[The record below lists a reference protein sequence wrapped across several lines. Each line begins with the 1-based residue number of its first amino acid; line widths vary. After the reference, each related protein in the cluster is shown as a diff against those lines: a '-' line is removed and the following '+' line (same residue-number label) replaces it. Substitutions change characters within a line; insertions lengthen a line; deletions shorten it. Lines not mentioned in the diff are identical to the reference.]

1 MRMSRNP
8 ADILSITDPN
18 SQIYG
23 RRLTALVLSSKGPR
37 EPEEEDTVEANS
49 IHIRFGEKAS
59 RIKARIVRVR
69 CPQPES

>member
-1 MRMSRNP
+1 MRMSHNP
-8 ADILSITDPN
+8 ADIPLITDFN

-37 EPEEEDTVEANS
+37 ESEEDTVEANS

-59 RIKARIVRVR
+59 RIKARVVRVR
-69 CPQPES
+69 CPKPES